1 MDTQQTVTTLD
12 EVRLAIFRQHTQLAQ
27 LLDELEAHANKVLV
41 SGGEGK
47 ELRDALDRLTTRFAR
62 HLEYEESHLGKWLPA
77 AATGRTGAARERL
90 LGDHDDQR
98 ARMRGLV
105 HDRDVFGDART
116 LSREALAFIHLV
128 RKDMVEEDRKLREL
142 V

>member
-1 MDTQQTVTTLD
+1 MDTQQTVATLD

-62 HLEYEESHLGKWLPA
+62 HLEYEESHLGKWLAA
-77 AATGRTGAARERL
+77 AATGTTGAARERL